1 MRIEGGA
8 APGHP
13 VTDGH
18 RRMTTFCAVV
28 DLTAPGCRFTM
39 LPRFVPF
46 SIRHSRRRFMRR
58 FGLVSAVAIALFT
71 PAGLA
76 QQAGTDG
83 PYKVLKTAKV
93 GGEGGSDYIYADA
106 AGRRLYIPR
115 RGSAAVEASGTRTAA
130 LAVPARLTIFNLDT
144 LEPVGEI
151 EGVGG
156 NGAAVD
162 PKSGHGFTSSKP
174 VSMFDTKTMKL
185 IKTIDVG
192 AAQPDGIYFDAFN
205 DRVYVFS
212 HPTKDATVIDSKDG
226 TVLGT
231 IDLGG
236 VPEQGVADGKGNL
249 YVVMQDAQGSVT
261 AVDVKTMKATGHYPF
276 DGNGGC
282 NGLALDAQN
291 HVLFAACARSGN
303 PPAQPPQP
311 GQTPPPPQP
320 MMVILSAEDG
330 KIITKLPLAGGSDGA
345 VFNPATM
352 EAFSSHSNGTMTI
365 VKEKSPTT
373 FEVEQNLQTMLG
385 ARTLTLDS
393 KTNHLFVMSV
403 ERGPAPAPPP
413 AGGRGGQG
421 PAIPGSFSIL
431 AIGR

>member
-1 MRIEGGA
+1 MQ
-8 APGHP
+8 
-13 VTDGH
+13 
-18 RRMTTFCAVV
+18 
-28 DLTAPGCRFTM
+28 RFTAI
-39 LPRFVPF
+39 LTGAFVF
-46 SIRHSRRRFMRR
+46 
-58 FGLVSAVAIALFT
+58 AVAI
-71 PAGLA
+71 GSA
-76 QQAGTDG
+76 QQPASGG
-83 PYKVLKTAKV
+83 PYKVLKTARV
-93 GGEGGSDYIYADA
+93 GGEGGWDYIYADA

-115 RGSAAVEASGTRTAA
+115 RGPAPVAATDTRPAA
-130 LAVPARLTIFNLDT
+130 PAVPIRLTIFNLDT
-144 LEPVGEI
+144 LEPVGEL

-156 NGAAVD
+156 NGTAVD

-212 HPTKDATVIDSKDG
+212 HPTKDATVIDAKDG

-236 VPEQGVADGKGNL
+236 VPEQGVADGKGLL

-276 DGNGGC
+276 GDKGGC
-282 NGLALDAQN
+282 NGLALDAKN

-303 PPAQPPQP
+303 LPAPPPQP
-311 GQTPPPPQP
+311 GPPQPSQP
-320 MMVILSAEDG
+320 MMVILSANDG
-330 KIITKLPLAGGSDGA
+330 KILTSLPLAGGSDGA

-352 EAFSSHSNGTMTI
+352 EAFSTHGNGTLTV
-365 VKEKSPTT
+365 VKEKSPTS
-373 FEVEQNLQTMLG
+373 FEVEQNLQTMNG

-393 KTNHLFVMSV
+393 KTGHVFTMSQ
-403 ERGPAPAPPP
+403 EFAAPATPPTPPP
-413 AGGRGGQG
+413 AGGPGGGRG
-421 PAIPGSFSIL
+421 AAVPGSFTIL
-431 AIGR
+431 MIGK